1 MEERTMNADQV
12 KGQWRVLKGKIRE
25 QWRRL
30 IDDHL
35 KQINGRLEALA
46 GRNQQTYEISMG
58 EADRQ
63 THEWR
68 RSLEAN
74 QPDSKGDSAFD
85 VMREDGK
92 VRSASSLPS

>member
-1 MEERTMNADQV
+1 MNADQV
-12 KGQWRVLKGKIRE
+12 EGQWRVLKGKIRE

-58 EADRQ
+58 EAERQ
-63 THEWR
+63 AHEWR

-74 QPDSKGDSAFD
+74 DPYSSVDADFD
-85 VMREDGK
+85 VIVEDRKLQTG
-92 VRSASSLPS
+92 S